1 MVEISCDLSLIDN
14 TTGREFETFIVKLF
28 EKLGYSTT
36 VTNRSKDHGCDM
48 MLQQGEYRIAVQA
61 KRSESELNFTSVQRA
76 LDSLKKYHAQLAIV
90 VTNNKFISSA
100 KKLAKIKN
108 VALID
113 RKKLLDLIELSNL
126 PVNHKKDLILFST
139 KINQEL
145 IKQGIDKRSF
155 EFLGLDVPKIDHSLL
170 TKDAYGRPHPLNNKK
185 EKLIDIFKE
194 IRGDDELSVEK
205 KILLD
210 YMQKYPLMF
219 GTKVDSEIFL
229 FNMVKEFVIF
239 TPKID
244 FYNLV

>member
-14 TTGREFETFIVKLF
+14 TTRREFETFMVELF

-36 VTNRSKDHGCDM
+36 ITNRSKDHGCDM
-48 MLQQGEYRIAVQA
+48 MLQQGECRIAVQA

-100 KKLAKIKN
+100 KQLAKIKN

-126 PVNHKKDLILFST
+126 PVNHKKDLILFSS

-210 YMQKYPLMF
+210 HMQKYPLMF

>member
-126 PVNHKKDLILFST
+126 SVNHKKDLILFST

-145 IKQGIDKRSF
+145 IKQDIDKRSF

-185 EKLIDIFKE
+185 EKLIDIFKK
-194 IRGDDELSVEK
+194 IRGDDEISVQK
-205 KILLD
+205 DILLNS
-210 YMQKYPLMF
+210 MEQYPLMF
-219 GTKVDSEIFL
+219 GTRNESEIFL
-229 FNMVKEFVIF
+229 SDMIEEFLIF
-239 TPKID
+239 KLKTD
-244 FYNLV
+244 HYNLV

>member
-14 TTGREFETFIVKLF
+14 TTGREFEIFMVDLF

-36 VTNRSKDHGCDM
+36 ITNRSKDHGCDM

-100 KKLAKIKN
+100 KQLAKIKN

-126 PVNHKKDLILFST
+126 PVNHKKDLILFSS

-194 IRGDDELSVEK
+194 IRGDDEVSVQK
-205 KILLD
+205 DILLNS
-210 YMQKYPLMF
+210 MEKYPLMF
-219 GTKVDSEIFL
+219 GTRNDSEIFL
-229 FNMVKEFVIF
+229 NDMIDELVIF
-239 TPKID
+239 KLKLNH
-244 FYNLV
+244 YNLV

>member
-126 PVNHKKDLILFST
+126 SVNNKKDLILFST

-145 IKQGIDKRSF
+145 IKQDIDKRSF

>member
-1 MVEISCDLSLIDN
+1 MNSKYKVNKNLSFYQKEL
-14 TTGREFETFIVKLF
+14 
-28 EKLGYSTT
+28 
-36 VTNRSKDHGCDM
+36 
-48 MLQQGEYRIAVQA
+48 
-61 KRSESELNFTSVQRA
+61 LNFKA
-76 LDSLKKYHAQLAIV
+76 
-90 VTNNKFISSA
+90 
-100 KKLAKIKN
+100 
-108 VALID
+108 D

-126 PVNHKKDLILFST
+126 SVNHKKDLILFST

-145 IKQGIDKRSF
+145 IKQDIDKRSF